1 MMRKKKPV
9 LLSFHAIS
17 NGKTTLIFG
26 QLIFTLYRNF
36 SFTDYSRIETF
47 RRIAALYLANRCQ
60 KCKVELVFDSATIEM
75 RTDRNGLFFGKRD
88 FRKTPG
94 YLKEVRISG
103 KKEVHIPANLY
114 SHHVRHLDTHTLVI
128 SDIDDTLLHSFISNK
143 LLKFRTLMLTRVE
156 KRKTVDNMVRLV
168 NRLHEDGAALFYLS
182 NSEQNLYPLI
192 YRFLRQNDLPPG
204 PVFLKHFRKMRH
216 VLTGRKLP
224 RKDLHKLEILEE
236 IIQLFPAK
244 KFVLVGDNTQNDLS
258 IYAQAATDYPKQIS
272 EIIIRR
278 VVESAHNQSLV
289 DQVTMDLKGK
299 GIGLHY
305 AGSFPED
312 LLHSLTDSYH
322 T

>member
-1 MMRKKKPV
+1 MREKKPV

-17 NGKTTLIFG
+17 NGSTTLVFG
-26 QLIFTLYRNF
+26 QLIYSYYRKF
-36 SFTDYSRIETF
+36 SFTDYSRMETF

-60 KCKVELVFDSATIEM
+60 GCKVQLVFDSATIEM
-75 RTDRNGLFFGKRD
+75 KTDRNGLFFGKRK
-88 FRKTPG
+88 FRKTPTC
-94 YLKEVRISG
+94 L
-103 KKEVHIPANLY
+103 KEVHILGNTEVYIPENLFTRQ
-114 SHHVRHLDTHTLVI
+114 VRHLDTHTLVI
-128 SDIDDTLLHSFISNK
+128 SDIDDTLIHSFISKK
-143 LLKFRTLMLTRVE
+143 LLKFKTLMLTRVE
-156 KRKTVDNMVRLV
+156 KRKTVDNVVRLI

-192 YRFLRQNDLPPG
+192 YRFLRQNSLPPG

-244 KFVLVGDNTQNDLS
+244 KFILVGDNTQNDLS
-258 IYAQAATDYPKQIS
+258 IYMQAATDYPKQIN

-278 VVESAHNQSLV
+278 AVESERNQRIV
-289 DQVTMDLKGK
+289 DRVSKELKAR

-305 AGSFPED
+305 AGSFPEN
-312 LLHSLTDSYH
+312 LLQ
-322 T
+322 